1 MSGFTG
7 PPREPPPS
15 RLGNSRIDPVWSPDA
30 ARTPPPDEAPGAAL
44 AERWRGKADI
54 IRTGGE
60 VRFVAV
66 MRLPGCPPPAIL
78 LAGTE
83 EQLERQLTEQGEG
96 T

>member
-1 MSGFTG
+1 VSGFTG
-7 PPREPPPS
+7 PPQEPPPH
-15 RLGNSRIDPVWSPDA
+15 RLGNSRIDPVRSPDA

-44 AERWRGKADI
+44 AERWQGRADI
-54 IRTGGE
+54 VHVGSD

-83 EQLERQLTEQGEG
+83 EQLERQLTEQGE
-96 T
+96 TT